1 MSDLRKLCLA
11 LTLNLKTGLDY
22 FMGLSIFELID
33 LCEDL
38 QEVSKQ
44 Q

>member
-11 LTLNLKTGLDY
+11 LALNLKTGLDY
-22 FMGLSIFELID
+22 FLGLSIFDLLD

-38 QEVSKQ
+38 REVNKKS
-44 Q
+44 

>member
-11 LTLNLKTGLDY
+11 LALNLKTGLDY
-22 FMGLSIFELID
+22 FMGLSIFEFID